1 MSIQLLTEEVA
12 AKIAAGEVTERPASV
27 VKELVENSLDAQA
40 STISVEI
47 QGGGVDGIRVADN
60 GCGIEETDVPLAF
73 ERFATSKL
81 SQATDLESIS
91 TFGFRGE
98 ALPSIAA
105 VSRLELITR
114 TPDSAS
120 GSKIEIDQG
129 KVIEVGTQ
137 GSSLGTSVT
146 IQHLFRN
153 FPARRKFL
161 RSPKSEASR
170 IQKLI
175 SKFALAHPKV
185 AFALTMES
193 TQSLRTSGSGNLRE
207 VIAEIYSARVAEG
220 MLELELDNTETMLSP
235 RGLIGV
241 ASTAR
246 SNREHMS
253 IFVNGRWV
261 QNRALSYALQEAY
274 KGFLMERRYPLAVV
288 DLQIPYDQVD
298 VNVHPS
304 KTEVRFQDE
313 GIVFSILQR
322 SVRQT
327 LLGEAPVP
335 EFNRPVQSQKPT
347 ALSQTNLEAFW
358 PEGQSDMEARSSTK
372 SEISHEENHFPVTE
386 RNRPLIPKGALPALR
401 VLGQI
406 QATYV
411 IAEGPDGMYLI
422 DQHAAHER
430 ILFELITAEIASQ
443 RPKIQ
448 GLMEPVTTNLNS
460 LQAEILHSQKNTIS
474 GLGFLV
480 EEFGGT
486 SYVIRG
492 VPSVMTNQDPA
503 SGLVDVLDLMA
514 DGGGYES
521 WEQRAAYSLACHSA
535 IRAGKILAQKEM
547 SELVRELEQ
556 CRQPHTCPHGRPT
569 MIHMSAAHLEQAF
582 GRRG

>member
-1 MSIQLLTEEVA
+1 
-12 AKIAAGEVTERPASV
+12 
-27 VKELVENSLDAQA
+27 
-40 STISVEI
+40 
-47 QGGGVDGIRVADN
+47 
-60 GCGIEETDVPLAF
+60 
-73 ERFATSKL
+73 
-81 SQATDLESIS
+81 
-91 TFGFRGE
+91 
-98 ALPSIAA
+98 
-105 VSRLELITR
+105 
-114 TPDSAS
+114 
-120 GSKIEIDQG
+120 
-129 KVIEVGTQ
+129 
-137 GSSLGTSVT
+137 
-146 IQHLFRN
+146 
-153 FPARRKFL
+153 
-161 RSPKSEASR
+161 
-170 IQKLI
+170 
-175 SKFALAHPKV
+175 
-185 AFALTMES
+185 
-193 TQSLRTSGSGNLRE
+193 
-207 VIAEIYSARVAEG
+207 

-535 IRAGKILAQKEM
+535 IRAGKVLAQKEM